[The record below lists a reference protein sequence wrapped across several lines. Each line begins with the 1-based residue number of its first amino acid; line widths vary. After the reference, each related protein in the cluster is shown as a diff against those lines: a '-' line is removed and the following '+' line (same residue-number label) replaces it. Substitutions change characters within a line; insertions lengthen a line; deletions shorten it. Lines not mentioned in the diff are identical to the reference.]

1 MDPRQPAEPRSTQP
15 NYPTEASV
23 SLACDRSI
31 RRQFEQQQPHKTA
44 ESWFPRRN
52 QLARTQPLSPRKHRS
67 PQGDFN
73 TT

>member
-1 MDPRQPAEPRSTQP
+1 MDPRQPAAPTSTQP
-15 NYPTEASV
+15 NYRTEAPEM
-23 SLACDRSI
+23 LACYRSI

-52 QLARTQPLSPRKHRS
+52 QLVRTRPPSPREHRS
-67 PQGDFN
+67 PQGDSN